1 MQLYK
6 KVTEFVRDKQVFCG
20 IDVHE
25 KQWTLAFF
33 CDGEIV
39 ETVQIRSYYR
49 ALLNRLANYQSAR
62 KIQLC
67 L

>member
-33 CDGEIV
+33 
-39 ETVQIRSYYR
+39 
-49 ALLNRLANYQSAR
+49 L
-62 KIQLC
+62 
-67 L
+67 